1 MATTQV
7 SIAQNLTSTITN
19 ATTADVYVTK
29 TTNDTTTRSKFSTQG
44 FAIIDG
50 TADKELEINDMTTVE
65 DIFIT
70 SDQDVSIK
78 LNGTGTPA
86 IPFKEKFL
94 IQGGTIT
101 SLHISNASGNT
112 ANIFLEAAGE

>member
-7 SIAQNLTSTITN
+7 TVAQNLTSTITN
-19 ATTADVYVTK
+19 ATTSDTYVTK
-29 TTNDTTTRSKFSTQG
+29 TANDSTTRSKFSTQG

-50 TADKELEINDMTTVE
+50 TADKELEINDITTVK
-65 DIFIT
+65 DVLIT
-70 SDQDVSIK
+70 SDQEVSIK
-78 LNGTGTPA
+78 LDGTGNPA
-86 IPFKEKFL
+86 TSFKEKFL